1 MTNNTLHHWI
11 TLREGDGYGVFDVD
25 WRLDTIDEKG
35 ETVEAVYV
43 DGASCDSYREAEQI
57 FYSFIKD
64 HPDSSHENEISGV
77 KKIRV

>member
-1 MTNNTLHHWI
+1 MTKNKLHHWI

-35 ETVEAVYV
+35 ETVEAVFV
-43 DGASCDSYREAEQI
+43 DGWSCDSYKEASRY
-57 FYSFIKD
+57 FYSLIAS
-64 HPDSSHENEISGV
+64 HPDSSHENEITGV